1 MFGGNILKMKTNI
14 KVLDAMTTNPVTIEM
29 GSSLQDCAK
38 IMAEKHIGGIIVV
51 KEGVLAGI
59 LTEQDIVRKVV
70 AQGNDALK
78 MKVEDIMET
87 KLHKISPA
95 KDVYDAII
103 KMGEVNIRH
112 LPVVDGDEF
121 FGLITMKDVLKI
133 EPQLFDFIVSK
144 FELKEETKKPIF
156 GGNSKDGVCELC
168 GRFTT
173 EILNIGSSKVCE
185 SCKEFV

>member
-1 MFGGNILKMKTNI
+1 
-14 KVLDAMTTNPVTIEM
+14 
-29 GSSLQDCAK
+29 
-38 IMAEKHIGGIIVV
+38 MAEKHVGGIIVV
-51 KEGVLAGI
+51 EGGVLAGI

-95 KDVYDAII
+95 QDVYDAII

-112 LPVVDGDEF
+112 LPVVDEDEF
-121 FGLITMKDVLKI
+121 MGLITMKDVLKI

-144 FELKEETKKPIF
+144 FELKEETKKPVF
-156 GGNSKDGVCELC
+156 GGDSKDGVCELC
-168 GRFTT
+168 GKFTT
-173 EILNIGSSKVCE
+173 EILSVGNSRVCE
-185 SCKEFV
+185 DCKSFV